1 MWCGCCCQIVGQARE
16 KRDGNKKT
24 RQIEAGKEKH
34 LINYITE
41 KEESKWIK
49 KTMEYMKVRVDRA
62 VVIENKLKKA
72 NAVLKSLRDG
82 QYNFL
87 CPRAISSA
95 GME

>member
-1 MWCGCCCQIVGQARE
+1 M
-16 KRDGNKKT
+16 D
-24 RQIEAGKEKH
+24 
-34 LINYITE
+34 
-41 KEESKWIK
+41 K

-87 CPRAISSA
+87 CPRAQGWRFGCKYGKRSLGTNPIRSIEKYA
-95 GME
+95 GRIHKT